1 MWRRRSFWQL
11 GEYELCG
18 GPMTMQHA
26 RAILKHMLATQE
38 TQKNPH
44 CEISTMVAPTPTYEP
59 KHLEPYLFF
68 LELENLRETIFTE
81 MNLEEGNVFDG
92 ENEINFRVL
101 PGLDEC
107 WLWGGN
113 YERPDDNPWVDIS
126 IMFRVLVMDKKTGMQ
141 VKLYQSTR
149 TCELWATYQL
159 GRLMGFLEKGCTD
172 PVFPGALY

>member
-1 MWRRRSFWQL
+1 M
-11 GEYELCG
+11 
-18 GPMTMQHA
+18 
-26 RAILKHMLATQE
+26 
-38 TQKNPH
+38 
-44 CEISTMVAPTPTYEP
+44 
-59 KHLEPYLFF
+59 FF
-68 LELENLRETIFTE
+68 Y
-81 MNLEEGNVFDG
+81 G

-107 WLWGGN
+107 WFWGGN